1 MSTRRPTRTMT
12 RLAGLVAVAALV
24 LAGCGGYDDTVVP
37 PPDAVATT
45 PAAPPVLPAECVN
58 DTNPTRSYAPTGA
71 LPDPGDFTRG
81 STMDEIYERGRLI
94 AGVSADTYL
103 LASNNPFTGQIEG
116 FDIDIVEQVADA
128 IFGDPKAYELKVIT
142 AADRLKVLQE
152 RTVDIV
158 VRNMTITCVRWQDIA
173 FSAEYYRSGQKILV
187 RSDLADDEG
196 PVVDTP
202 AELADLRVCAPTGT
216 SSLDNIT
223 KASPNAE
230 IVTATN
236 HTGCLALF
244 QQGAVDAITG
254 DDTVLAGLA
263 TQDPYAVVP
272 EQQAFSAEP
281 YGIGVNADD
290 LDLVRFLNGVLEK
303 MRADGSWKASY
314 EKWLAPTLG
323 GGATQPQPV
332 YGR

>member
-1 MSTRRPTRTMT
+1 MSIRSLAGLAV
-12 RLAGLVAVAALV
+12 LAGLVLG
-24 LAGCGGYDDTVVP
+24 GCGGYDETVP
-37 PPDAVATT
+37 EALPEAKATPAAPATT
-45 PAAPPVLPAECVN
+45 PAACVD
-58 DTNPTRSYAPTGA
+58 DTSPTRSYEPVGA
-71 LPDPGDFTRG
+71 LPDPGAFPSR
-81 STMDEIYERGRLI
+81 STMAEIYERGRLI

-116 FDIDIVEQVADA
+116 FDIDMVEQVAEA
-128 IFGDPKAYELKVIT
+128 IFGDPLAYELRVIT
-142 AADRLKVLQE
+142 AGDRLTVLQE
-152 RTVDIV
+152 EQVDVV
-158 VRNMTITCVRWQDIA
+158 VRNMTINCVRWQSIA

-187 RSDLADDEG
+187 RSDLADGEG

-216 SSLDNIT
+216 SSLDNI
-223 KASPNAE
+223 KRESPEAE
-230 IVTATN
+230 IVTASN

-272 EQQAFSAEP
+272 EQEAFSAEP
-281 YGIGVNADD
+281 YGIGVNADNE
-290 LDLVRFLNGVLEK
+290 DLVRFVNGVLER

-332 YGR
+332 YGRTP